1 MYYQI
6 LEKLKPTTFEEA
18 FSGKH
23 PFVAVIKPEEW
34 QGLQHDFH
42 MGIDME
48 FNIFSANSTKAE
60 VNMDSLTGT
69 FKVPVRDDLIGKAM
83 DFSFALDERG
93 IIFIDRHEHVEQLLK
108 KIQKTKRWRQPSLER
123 FIYDFL
129 EFIIKDDSE
138 LLETL
143 ERELDQIE
151 ENVLDGVEV
160 SQDHQLNKMRKN
172 LIKLN
177 QHYLQLIDLA
187 QEFSENENNFFKD
200 ENLRFFHLFAS
211 RVSRLQTTVQT
222 LRETII
228 QIRDLAQSRL
238 EMKQNK
244 IMAILTI
251 VTTSCMP
258 LTILVGWYGMN
269 FKYMP
274 ELASRWGYPTV
285 ILIAITILVSTM
297 TFFKYKKWL

>member
-1 MYYQI
+1 MYYHI
-6 LEKLKPTTFEEA
+6 LETLKPTTFKECFTA
-18 FSGKH
+18 NY
-23 PFVAVIKPEEW
+23 PFVAILKPEEW
-34 QGLQHDFH
+34 QTLQHDLH
-42 MGIDME
+42 MGIDID
-48 FNIFSANSTKAE
+48 FNILSANSTKAE
-60 VNMDSLTGT
+60 VNLDSLTGT
-69 FKVPVRDDLIGKAM
+69 FKIPFRDDLLGKAM

-93 IIFIDRHEHVEQLLK
+93 IIFIDRHEHVKQLLK
-108 KIQKTKRWRQPSLER
+108 KIQKTKRWKQPSLER

-129 EFIIKDDSE
+129 EYIIKDDVE
-138 LLETL
+138 LLDAFD
-143 ERELDQIE
+143 RELDDIE
-151 ENVLDGVEV
+151 EAILDNSDVNY
-160 SQDHQLNKMRKN
+160 DHRLNQLRKQF
-172 LIKLN
+172 IKLN

-187 QEFSENENNFFKD
+187 QEFNENENNFFKD

-211 RVSRLQTTVQT
+211 RVARLQTTVQT

-274 ELASRWGYPTV
+274 ELSSKWGYPAV
-285 ILIAITILVSTM
+285 ILIAITILISTLS
-297 TFFKYKKWL
+297 FFKYKKWL

>member
-1 MYYQI
+1 
-6 LEKLKPTTFEEA
+6 
-18 FSGKH
+18 
-23 PFVAVIKPEEW
+23 
-34 QGLQHDFH
+34 

-160 SQDHQLNKMRKN
+160 SQDHQLNKM
-172 LIKLN
+172 LIQFN
-177 QHYLQLIDLA
+177 
-187 QEFSENENNFFKD
+187 
-200 ENLRFFHLFAS
+200 
-211 RVSRLQTTVQT
+211 
-222 LRETII
+222 
-228 QIRDLAQSRL
+228 
-238 EMKQNK
+238 
-244 IMAILTI
+244 
-251 VTTSCMP
+251 
-258 LTILVGWYGMN
+258 
-269 FKYMP
+269 
-274 ELASRWGYPTV
+274 
-285 ILIAITILVSTM
+285 
-297 TFFKYKKWL
+297 

>member
-6 LEKLKPTTFEEA
+6 LQTLKPTTFDDA
-18 FSGKH
+18 FFGSH

-34 QGLQHDFH
+34 QGLQQDFH
-42 MGIDME
+42 MGIDMD

-60 VNMDSLTGT
+60 VNLDSLTGT
-69 FKVPVRDDLIGKAM
+69 FKVPVRDDLISKAM

-93 IIFIDRHEHVEQLLK
+93 IIFIDCDEHVEQLLK
-108 KIQKTKRWRQPSLER
+108 KIQKTKRWKQPSLER

-138 LLETL
+138 LLEAFD
-143 ERELDQIE
+143 RELDQIE
-151 ENVLDGVEV
+151 ENVLDGVEENN
-160 SQDHQLNKMRKN
+160 DHQLNKIRKK

-177 QHYLQLIDLA
+177 QHYMQLIDLA

-228 QIRDLAQSRL
+228 QIRDLAQGRL

-274 ELASRWGYPTV
+274 ELSSKWGYPAV
-285 ILIAITILVSTM
+285 ILVAITILVSTL
-297 TFFKYKKWL
+297 TFFKYKRWL